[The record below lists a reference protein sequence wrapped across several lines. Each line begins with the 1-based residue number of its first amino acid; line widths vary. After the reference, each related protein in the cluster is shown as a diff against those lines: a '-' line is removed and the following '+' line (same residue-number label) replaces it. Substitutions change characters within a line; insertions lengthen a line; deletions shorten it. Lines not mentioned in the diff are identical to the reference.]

1 MNYFCDVNI
10 GKINI
15 IVKKQEREEF
25 VFKNEGR
32 LVSGFV
38 CFIEGD
44 GYIDVGGEG
53 RYPIRNGTFISFRSG
68 DRYEFKVA
76 PNCSYITSECEIE
89 PSDSAVLPRTLVC
102 TLSERE
108 ELLRICE
115 LFLEQGEFC
124 YLETR
129 IALLRFYSELLQ
141 RLRKQA
147 GEQPPIIS
155 GALSYIHKHYNEN
168 FSLEDVA
175 AFCNVSLS
183 HLRNSFHAETKTTVM
198 QYRETLRIKRAK
210 TMLKSGEFRIKEI
223 ADSLGYCDV
232 YHFSKRFKQAT
243 GSSPAEYIRTTRK
256 KSE

>member
-1 MNYFCDVNI
+1 M
-10 GKINI
+10 
-15 IVKKQEREEF
+15 
-25 VFKNEGR
+25 
-32 LVSGFV
+32 
-38 CFIEGD
+38 
-44 GYIDVGGEG
+44 GEG

-175 AFCNVSLS
+175 AFCNVSPS
-183 HLRNSFHAETKTTVM
+183 HLRNSFHGETKTTVM

-243 GSSPAEYIRTTRK
+243 GTSPAEYAQAARNKT
-256 KSE
+256 